1 MRLIAVGISHHT
13 APVELREKLAVGA
26 DRVPELLTQLRT
38 DQLGTEAVILSTCNR
53 VELYAVPT
61 GGTGLD
67 ELAGW
72 LAERGGLRSRVAIP
86 HMYRFAE
93 RDALEHLFRV
103 TSSLDSLIVGEPQI
117 IGQVREAYRLSVTH
131 HSAGPILRR
140 VMDRALSVAKRVRN
154 ETDIGKEAV
163 SVGAAGV
170 ELARQVLGDLDQAS
184 ALLIGAGAH
193 GKLVARTMLNQRL
206 GELIVANRTFERAV
220 ELARLLGASATHLD
234 DIGRYLER
242 VDVVMSSAGGGRA
255 LITAEMLAPIMR
267 RRRYRPLVLIDL
279 SVPRTIAAD
288 VNDIEGVYRF
298 DVDDLTQVAETG
310 IEKRRVAAQSAH
322 RIVTEEVDGCW
333 RLLVDHQAHER
344 IGGVVRKAEA
354 LRRAELE
361 RALSSLPP
369 LDPAQ
374 QAVLDAMTRAI
385 VKKVLHIPLSK
396 ARALAAGGELERLDV
411 LLAQLGEEGDDN
423 GAP

>member
-13 APVELREKLAVGA
+13 APVELREKLAVGT
-26 DRVPELLTQLRT
+26 DRVPELLQRLRT
-38 DQLGTEAVILSTCNR
+38 EQLGSEAVILSTCNR

-61 GGTGLD
+61 GNTGLD

-72 LAERGGLRSRVAIP
+72 LAESGGLKSRAALP

-93 RDALEHLFRV
+93 REALEHLFRV

-117 IGQVREAYRLSVTH
+117 IGQVREAYRTSLNH
-131 HSAGPILRR
+131 QAAGPVLRR

-154 ETDIGKEAV
+154 ETDIGREAA

-170 ELARQVLGDLDQAS
+170 ELARQVLGDLDRAT

-220 ELARLLGASATHLD
+220 ELARQLGASATHLE

-242 VDVVMSSAGGGRA
+242 VDVVMSSAGGGRL
-255 LITAEMLAPIMR
+255 LITAELLGPIMR

-279 SVPRTIAAD
+279 SVPRTISTD

-298 DVDDLTQVAETG
+298 DVDDLQQVAESG
-310 IEKRRVAAQSAH
+310 LEKRRVAAESAA

-333 RLLVDHQAHER
+333 RLLVDNEAHDR
-344 IGGVVRKAEA
+344 IGGVVRRAEA
-354 LRRAELE
+354 TRRAELD
-361 RALSSLPP
+361 RALAGLPSL
-369 LDPAQ
+369 DAQ
-374 QAVLDAMTRAI
+374 QQAILDAMTRAI
-385 VKKVLHIPLSK
+385 VKKVLHMPLSK
-396 ARALAAGGELERLDV
+396 ARALAAAGEVERLDV
-411 LLAQLGEEGDDN
+411 LLGQLGEGGDD
-423 GAP
+423 GAH